1 MGPERTL
8 RTVITNGTGGGV
20 VTETPVV
27 IVDRPLPQK
36 PSKNSAFSMFRMGG
50 GGGGGG
56 GKNKKESDTASNK
69 SNNTEGVVEA
79 TNKKNASIFARLF
92 ARSKSQEETKAAAA
106 ALIQKEE
113 IDGPTVPQHK
123 DANNEDTAD
132 DLFEI
137 IEKESAEL
145 M

>member
-1 MGPERTL
+1 M
-8 RTVITNGTGGGV
+8 TNT
-20 VTETPVV
+20 
-27 IVDRPLPQK
+27 K
-36 PSKNSAFSMFRMGG
+36 SHFS
-50 GGGGGG
+50 G

-106 ALIQKEE
+106 LIQKDET
-113 IDGPTVPQHK
+113 GPAVPQHK

-145 M
+145 MEAIKN